1 MNINIHISN
10 PDEWKLAFPPAGGDK
25 QWRDG
30 FSAKELAKIVT
41 GWYADIDFEQELR
54 NKLNK
59 PKLVITKDK
68 IYPER
73 LSKFDNDWHGPRH
86 HDLACCALDDGT
98 PVALCFEAK
107 VYESLGLKLEKYRNS
122 KGKIARC
129 NKLCERFFGHEYGD
143 NEQLYKG
150 IYYQILSSIA
160 GTVAFARENGIEEAI
175 FILYQILPLPEKRKE
190 NTNNKLAHI
199 NAVNAF
205 LKCMGI
211 EKEIKQSGDIVNLGK
226 MSIERDNMSAN
237 VSIAYIE
244 QIVSGN

>member
-30 FSAKELAKIVT
+30 YSAKELAKIVT

-86 HDLACCALDDGT
+86 HDLACCALDDGK
-98 PVALCFEAK
+98 PIALCFEAK
-107 VYESLGLKLEKYRNS
+107 VYESLDLKLEKYRNS

-129 NKLCERFFGHEYGD
+129 NKLCKNFFGQKYDG
-143 NEQLYKG
+143 NEQLYKD

-160 GTVAFARENGIEEAI
+160 GSIAFACENGINDAI
-175 FILYQILPLPEKRKE
+175 FILYQIIPNSRKE
-190 NTNNKLAHI
+190 NKNNKLAHI
-199 NAVNAF
+199 NAINAF
-205 LKCMGI
+205 LRCLG
-211 EKEIKQSGDIVNLGK
+211 KEESIKNSGDIVKLGK
-226 MSIERDNMSAN
+226 LTIERENMSAN
-237 VSIAYIE
+237 ISIAYIE
-244 QIVSGN
+244 QFVSGN

>member
-1 MNINIHISN
+1 M
-10 PDEWKLAFPPAGGDK
+10 D
-25 QWRDG
+25 
-30 FSAKELAKIVT
+30 
-41 GWYADIDFEQELR
+41 
-54 NKLNK
+54 
-59 PKLVITKDK
+59 
-68 IYPER
+68 
-73 LSKFDNDWHGPRH
+73 
-86 HDLACCALDDGT
+86 
-98 PVALCFEAK
+98 
-107 VYESLGLKLEKYRNS
+107 LKLEKYRNS

-129 NKLCERFFGHEYGD
+129 NKLCERFFGHKYDD

-150 IYYQILSSIA
+150 IYYQILTSIA

-175 FILYQILPLPEKRKE
+175 FILYQILPKNRKE

-244 QIVSGN
+244 QIVFGN